1 MKKRPQLQ
9 ALREMPF
16 KKRVVMLRSYPLF
29 ITSTPHNT
37 QWMNDEWINDN
48 RDQMAFMSYLHH
60 IKSTN
65 TSGRQVPI

>member
-16 KKRVVMLRSYPLF
+16 KKRVVMLRSYILF
-29 ITSTPHNT
+29 ITCTPHNT
-37 QWMNDEWINDN
+37 QSMND
-48 RDQMAFMSYLHH
+48 RDQIAFMSYLHH

-65 TSGRQVPI
+65 TSGKQTYL

>member
-1 MKKRPQLQ
+1 
-9 ALREMPF
+9 
-16 KKRVVMLRSYPLF
+16 MLRSYRLF

-37 QWMNDEWINDN
+37 QWMNDEWINDD
-48 RDQMAFMSYLHH
+48 RDQMAFMSYLYH